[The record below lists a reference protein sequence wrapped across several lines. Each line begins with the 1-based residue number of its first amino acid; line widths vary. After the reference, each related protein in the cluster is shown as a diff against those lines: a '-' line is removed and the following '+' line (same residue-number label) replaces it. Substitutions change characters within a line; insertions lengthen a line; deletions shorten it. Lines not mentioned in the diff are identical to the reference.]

1 MLATLLMSLMLVGTA
16 STLAVE
22 DFTSLYLT
30 AEAGLSLSASRTPA
44 EDIVASQTVWK
55 GKCSQSGYEPY
66 PMIMYVRGRKGN
78 EISGILHWPT
88 LRNSKTKFKGKIKD
102 DSVSFTEYELI
113 QGSGIALPT
122 LYEAKI
128 VDDLISGTWTYADTR
143 GTFHVQ
149 LVRE

>member
-1 MLATLLMSLMLVGTA
+1 MLATMLMSLMLLGAA
-16 STLAVE
+16 STLTIGDLAPM
-22 DFTSLYLT
+22 YLT
-30 AEAGLSLSASRTPA
+30 ADVGLSISRSPT
-44 EDIVASQTVWK
+44 DDMVASQTVWK
-55 GKCSQSGYEPY
+55 GKCSQSGYESY
-66 PMIMYVRGRKGN
+66 PMIMYVRERKGGQIN
-78 EISGILHWPT
+78 GILHWPT

-113 QGSGIALPT
+113 QGSGISLPT